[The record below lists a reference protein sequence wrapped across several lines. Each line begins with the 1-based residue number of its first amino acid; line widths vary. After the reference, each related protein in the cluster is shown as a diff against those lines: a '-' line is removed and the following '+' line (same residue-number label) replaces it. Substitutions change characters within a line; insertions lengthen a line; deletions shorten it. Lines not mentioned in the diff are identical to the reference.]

1 VSRPISWRVAGLL
14 LLSCARPTRA
24 VQFPIPLFEGVAKA
38 ALYCA
43 HGTSTVSSC
52 AFCEQEGHLA
62 APSPSLQAFSLPLK
76 DSAAWLIPYCARRTT
91 VIYLYYPSNLARTP
105 FTRGGPIGL
114 PLRATFSPAHP
125 LARRDAPIARA
136 RVLRGR
142 ALREHRSSPSC
153 PLTGSRNRFM
163 VDDGKTDLVTMS
175 EHRALHLRGEL
186 RERRRERQSR

>member
-1 VSRPISWRVAGLL
+1 MKNVSRPISWRVAGLL

-114 PLRATFSPAHP
+114 PLRATFSPAHL

-136 RVLRGR
+136 RAVQFSIPLFGGAAEA
-142 ALREHRSSPSC
+142 ALYC
-153 PLTGSRNRFM
+153 A
-163 VDDGKTDLVTMS
+163 
-175 EHRALHLRGEL
+175 HRATTASSWGLCEQEGHLAAPPSSFRFFVKI
-186 RERRRERQSR
+186 SRLPW